1 MHALRR
7 PDGNA
12 RSRARDAVD
21 AGSILGVQ
29 QLRPPFLD
37 DVPAAQPRQTQT
49 GRRTCTVTLSDFA
62 LDDPDE
68 DDDDFDQ
75 DDDESEEEDDDDE
88 DAEDEDVETWQ
99 VHN

>member
-21 AGSILGVQ
+21 TGSILGLQ

-49 GRRTCTVTLSDFA
+49 SHRTGTVTLTDFA